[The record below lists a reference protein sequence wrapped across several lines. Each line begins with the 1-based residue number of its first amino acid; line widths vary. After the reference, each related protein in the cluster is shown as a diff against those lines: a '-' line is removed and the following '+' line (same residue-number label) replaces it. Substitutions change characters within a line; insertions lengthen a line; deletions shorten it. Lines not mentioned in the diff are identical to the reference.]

1 MIASE
6 GMPFVFWHR
15 EQVRFRDVDLQRI
28 VYYGKYLDYFDNA
41 LYEYLRSLGFETGVL
56 VERYGFDTSVVH
68 AEIDYVSP
76 AAFDDLLDIGIRV
89 TRMGRTSFDA
99 AFEVRQ
105 AERVICRASLVLVNY
120 DAAAARARPL
130 PANIREAID
139 RSNMDGTGRG

>member
-1 MIASE
+1 MTASGE
-6 GMPFVFWHR
+6 MHFVFWHR
-15 EQVRFRDVDLQRI
+15 ERVRFRDVDLQCI

-56 VERYGFDTSVVH
+56 NEHYGFDTSVVH

-76 AAFDDLLDIGIRV
+76 ASFDDLLDIGIRV

-99 AFEVRQ
+99 SFEVRQ
-105 AERVICRASLVLVNY
+105 SDRVICRARLVLVNY

-130 PANIREAID
+130 PANILEAID
-139 RSNMDGTGRG
+139 RSNMAATG